1 MVESEFS
8 DSAPEPA
15 SLSVLRHLLLDPR
28 ERVDALKGP
37 QNRAALI
44 YKFEAA
50 AIRRDLEE

>member
-44 YKFEAA
+44 YKFEAV